1 MSKNK
6 KKRDKKYSGPKAPTQ
21 PSSFKSFEECLHWT
35 KKCVYLIARGRKTVI
50 EGKDITN
57 WTTIGSGFIAAPKK
71 FVTAAHVIND
81 PSKGELF
88 QHKSGDKYYLI
99 KHDDEDTWHYRFW
112 EPKLDEDIFLYPDI
126 DLAIINLTD
135 EFYRNETQTFLDFNT
150 YIRIDQN
157 FNNIGSEVGVL
168 GYPLCGLTFD
178 NQDILKPKTGDILLR
193 CDKGVINCRYRTSE
207 QHHLYEFTISFNP
220 GNSGGPIFDVKT
232 GKLISIVHGYKSIP
246 INIKEN
252 ELNEDLRKNI
262 GIKKYTA
269 ESYLEVIHAN
279 YSVGFATPSFLK
291 VFKEHKII

>member
-1 MSKNK
+1 MPKNK
-6 KKRDKKYSGPKAPTQ
+6 KKRDKKYSGPKTPTQ

-50 EGKDITN
+50 EEKDTTN

-81 PSKGELF
+81 PSKGENS

-99 KHDDEDTWHYRFW
+99 KHDDENNWHYRFW

-126 DLAIINLTD
+126 DLAIINLEDT
-135 EFYRNETQTFLDFNT
+135 FYKNEKQSFLDFNT
-150 YIRIDQN
+150 YISIDQN

-168 GYPLCGLTFD
+168 GYPLCKLTFD
-178 NQDILKPKTGDILLR
+178 NQDILKPKTGDVLLR
-193 CDKGVINCRYRTSE
+193 CDKGVINCRYSTSIK
-207 QHHLYEFTISFNP
+207 HHLYEFTISFNP

-232 GKLISIVHGYKSIP
+232 GKLISIVHGYKAIP

-269 ESYLEVIHAN
+269 ESYLEVVHAN
-279 YSVGFATPSFLK
+279 YSVGFATPSFLEI
-291 VFKEHKII
+291 FKKHNII